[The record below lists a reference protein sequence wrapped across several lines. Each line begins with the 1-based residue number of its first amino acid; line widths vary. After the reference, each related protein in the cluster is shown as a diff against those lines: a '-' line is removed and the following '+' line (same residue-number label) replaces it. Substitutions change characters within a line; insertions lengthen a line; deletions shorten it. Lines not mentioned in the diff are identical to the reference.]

1 VNADGMIMRRRRK
14 LSALF
19 ARFSIFCGMKE
30 MSAFWRH
37 GKLDKKN
44 RNKER
49 GNKGL
54 RD

>member
-1 VNADGMIMRRRRK
+1 
-14 LSALF
+14 
-19 ARFSIFCGMKE
+19 MKE

-49 GNKGL
+49 GDCGTEGL
-54 RD
+54 RNQLAKEPA